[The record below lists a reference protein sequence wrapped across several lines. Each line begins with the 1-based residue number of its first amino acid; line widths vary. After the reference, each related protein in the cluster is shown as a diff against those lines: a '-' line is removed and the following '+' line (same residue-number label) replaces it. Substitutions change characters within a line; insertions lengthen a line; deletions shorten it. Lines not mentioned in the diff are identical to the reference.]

1 MTPLS
6 IRTELLGS
14 PNPDRPPATSLIRL
28 VLETAADKAEAAEYG
43 ISTRFSIVRTARQS
57 CDQID
62 TTIAEIDS
70 LLADAQETAWPKF
83 NKYSR
88 DIKTLEE

>member
-1 MTPLS
+1 MTTVS

-14 PNPDRPPATSLIRL
+14 PTADRPPATSLIRL
-28 VLETAADKAEAAEYG
+28 LLETAADKAEAADYG
-43 ISTRFSIVRTARQS
+43 ISTRFSIVKTARQS

-70 LLADAQETAWPKF
+70 LPADAQEVAWPKL
-83 NKYSR
+83 NKYWR
-88 DIKTLEE
+88 DIKALEE